1 MALNYGLYGESTTM
15 KTKMAVA
22 VMLLGVTMATVTDV
36 DVTTTG
42 FVVGMLA
49 VTGAAQQQILIG
61 KIQKQ
66 LKASSNQLLV
76 SYTPFVSASNGQMC
90 FACVG
95 WKGRVCGPRVC
106 MFVFGGGREPRGK
119 FTNEYYRHWTRGG
132 TILDL
137 VFLPIHL
144 LLALESCYANFLQ
157 VVVMLACCTPIDM
170 QLEENKEYGFASY
183 RAWYVTNSTPTSS
196 LVNSGTLMGCTDPLC
211 PLESVVSYLCH
222 FMLTC
227 GFTFQ

>member
-42 FVVGMLA
+42 FVIGMLA

-106 MFVFGGGREPRGK
+106 MFVFGGGRAEGEVHERILQALDARRHNPRSGLL
-119 FTNEYYRHWTRGG
+119 TNPS
-132 TILDL
+132 I
-137 VFLPIHL
+137 
-144 LLALESCYANFLQ
+144 
-157 VVVMLACCTPIDM
+157 
-170 QLEENKEYGFASY
+170 
-183 RAWYVTNSTPTSS
+183 
-196 LVNSGTLMGCTDPLC
+196 
-211 PLESVVSYLCH
+211 
-222 FMLTC
+222 TC
-227 GFTFQ
+227 S